1 MTERSKSGREIS
13 SRYRMGNRLSIII
26 IGYVTLRRL
35 VSGSGTP
42 GLPIT
47 IALLLAYTLLLA
59 TRRWVCNRIRWYLPI
74 YFLLQTVII
83 QALGLIQP
91 YEDTWVLLYIP
102 LTFHAFHSLTR
113 RTALAL
119 SGLFSLLL
127 VATLMWTSGWISGL
141 GFGLYYIAC
150 GIFITAYD
158 LLYAQSELAR
168 QESQELLTELQQ
180 AHAKLKEYDAQA
192 EELAAAQEHDLIARE
207 LHDSVSQIIFSI
219 TLEAQSAR
227 LLLDKDPSRVPALL
241 DRLQELTGRA
251 LSQMRNLIS
260 QWRPA

>member
-1 MTERSKSGREIS
+1 MTSHIGAGSETS
-13 SRYRMGNRLSIII
+13 SSNRIGNRLSYII

-42 GLPIT
+42 GLPVT
-47 IALLLAYTLLLA
+47 IALLLAYTLLLV
-59 TRRWVCNRIRWYLPI
+59 TRRWISRRFRWYVPA
-74 YFLLQTVII
+74 YFLLQVAIV

-91 YEDTWVLLYIP
+91 YEDTWVELYIP
-102 LTFHAFHSLTR
+102 LAFQAFHTFPR

-119 SGLFSLLL
+119 SGLFCLLL
-127 VATLMWTSGWISGL
+127 TGTLIWTTGWIRGL
-141 GFGLYYIAC
+141 GYGLFYIAS
-150 GIFITAYD
+150 GIFFIAYD
-158 LLYAQSELAR
+158 LLFAQSDLAR

-180 AHAKLKEYDAQA
+180 AHNKLKDYAAQA

-227 LLLDKDPSRVPALL
+227 LLLDKDPSRVPSLL
-241 DRLQELTGRA
+241 DRLQDLTGRA